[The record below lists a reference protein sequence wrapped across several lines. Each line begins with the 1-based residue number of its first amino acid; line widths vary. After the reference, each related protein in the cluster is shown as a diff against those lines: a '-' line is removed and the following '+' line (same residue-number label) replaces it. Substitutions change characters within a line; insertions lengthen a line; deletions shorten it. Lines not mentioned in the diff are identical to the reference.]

1 MRALIGVDFQYDFMF
16 GTLGAEDRYSAIA
29 PWLEHTKVAG
39 LVIATKDWHHKKHCS
54 FIKQGGDYPVHC
66 VMGTLGATLD
76 PEVEAASNFVI
87 CKGMDRDK
95 EQFSAWTPGMENL
108 LKTHNATSLEI
119 GGLLLDI
126 CVKFTAMGAV
136 ASGWDVTVLDSAT
149 RASSPEAAEAT
160 WAEFA
165 ALGIKR
171 GS

>member
-16 GTLGAEDRYSAIA
+16 GTLGDEDRFSAVA
-29 PWLEHTKVAG
+29 PWLKRAQSAR
-39 LVIATKDWHHKKHCS
+39 LVIATKDWHPPKHCS
-54 FIKQGGDYPVHC
+54 FKSQGGDYPDHC
-66 VMGTLGATLD
+66 KMGTLGASLD
-76 PEVEAASNFVI
+76 PEVEAASDYVI

-108 LKTHNATSLEI
+108 LKTHNITEI
-119 GGLLLDI
+119 EMGGLLLDI

-136 ASGWDVTVLDSAT
+136 ASGWDVTVLESAT

-165 ALGIKR
+165 ACGVRR
-171 GS
+171 G